1 MRGKISA
8 AIKQKAITEI
18 ESGRLSQSEAARRLG
33 VDESTI
39 RHWLSKYRS
48 EGNAGLECGSK
59 NRIYSVQT
67 KQQAVETYLTG
78 QYSLQKICEIF
89 KIRGTYQLR
98 DWLKV
103 YNSGRDFKR
112 MSGGSRMKSTHKA
125 TKEERIQIAK
135 ECLAS
140 GNNYGE
146 IAKKYGVSYQQA
158 RTWTLKYKDLGEAGL
173 EDRRGK
179 RKYEQEPRTEL
190 EQAQIRIAQLEHQL
204 RMAEMENH
212 LLKKLKEIER
222 RETLGK

>member
-39 RHWLSKYRS
+39 RHWQSKYRS

-103 YNSGRDFKR
+103 YNSGREFKR

-158 RTWTLKYKDLGEAGL
+158 RTWTLKYKELGEAGL
-173 EDRRGK
+173 EV
-179 RKYEQEPRTEL
+179 
-190 EQAQIRIAQLEHQL
+190 
-204 RMAEMENH
+204 
-212 LLKKLKEIER
+212 
-222 RETLGK
+222 

>member
-8 AIKQKAITEI
+8 AIKQKAVMEI
-18 ESGRLSQSEAARRLG
+18 ESGRLSQSEVARRLC
-33 VDESTI
+33 VDGETVRS
-39 RHWLSKYRS
+39 WLTAYRS

-89 KIRGTYQLR
+89 KIRDKRQLR

-103 YNSGRDFKR
+103 YNSGREFKR

-158 RTWTLKYKDLGEAGL
+158 RTWTLKYKELGEAGL

-212 LLKKLKEIER
+212 LLKKLKDIDR